1 MQKIIKYKYSIY
13 NSIVKSDDNSFI
25 LYNAF
30 THANIRIS
38 DSNLPALEEVTNDTI
53 ISFMHK
59 HGFIVDSSIDE
70 AENAINSLIT
80 NLARN
85 DNFYLMINPTLQ
97 CNCRCWYCIEKHVA
111 GSINDMTISR
121 IKSLVVKILSSD
133 IKSLTISFFGGEPF
147 LQFDNFLKPFMQWS
161 SEICQKYNKPLHFVF
176 TTNGL
181 LINDKIIEFVK
192 QYPNSNYQITL
203 DSGRQCHNNTRILKD
218 GDSYGKVIHTMIELA
233 KNGIDVIIRLNLT
246 HQNIKFADGICNDF
260 KDLDKETKQHLR
272 LTCQQVW
279 QDTKNGMLNDQ
290 FFKIKEKFIECDIL
304 PDSRDLDWIRSS
316 CYGDRKNAIL
326 VNYNGDLYK
335 CSAVDYYKD
344 PTIGNIES
352 SDPIKIINS
361 DFDKYLSKKTQIKE
375 CKTCRIFPLCASGC
389 YKRIMINPQWECLF
403 KGDKEKDYQVLQ
415 NIEEIA
421 YISSLGNPQNN
432 EI

>member
-1 MQKIIKYKYSIY
+1 
-13 NSIVKSDDNSFI
+13 
-25 LYNAF
+25 
-30 THANIRIS
+30 
-38 DSNLPALEEVTNDTI
+38 
-53 ISFMHK
+53 
-59 HGFIVDSSIDE
+59 
-70 AENAINSLIT
+70 
-80 NLARN
+80 
-85 DNFYLMINPTLQ
+85 MINPTLQ

-290 FFKIKEKFIECDIL
+290 FFKIKEKFIECGIL